1 MLMACKGLEQTL
13 KEITK
18 SIVDGDMTAMSEL
31 LAKRQTFIQEIQA
44 ASPSVSEAKEIAE
57 VLGSVIS
64 LEQLVTGLA
73 REKKKQIMEEM
84 KDIKSRKKAHTAYG
98 SQSLKGVRS

>member
-13 KEITK
+13 KEITR
-18 SIVDGDMTAMSEL
+18 SIVDGDMSAMSEL
-31 LAKRQTFIQEIQA
+31 LAKRQALMKKIQA
-44 ASPSVSEAKEIAE
+44 ASPSVSEAREIAE

-73 REKKKQIMEEM
+73 REKKKEIMEEM
-84 KDIKSRKKAHTAYG
+84 KDIKSRKKAYTAYG
-98 SQSLKGVRS
+98 NQSLKGVRS